1 MLFVIFWELKHV
13 TMNRKSL
20 TLALLM
26 LMGVFFFACKPSDS
40 KIQKAVNEKLSTIP
54 GITAEVKGGVVTL
67 SGEVTDDAAKAA
79 AEEALKGV
87 AGVKTVTNNI
97 MVKAPEQAPA
107 APVTINPDD
116 VLKKTLDSAYAAAG
130 FSTVT
135 VAVANGEVTLNGEAK
150 KSDLRKIIQT
160 AQESKPKKVN
170 NNLKLK

>member
-1 MLFVIFWELKHV
+1 
-13 TMNRKSL
+13 MNRKSL
-20 TLALLM
+20 AFALLM
-26 LMGVFFFACKPSDS
+26 VMGVFFFACKPSDS

-54 GITAEVKGGVVTL
+54 GITAEVKSGVVTL
-67 SGEVTDDAAKAA
+67 NGEVTDDAAKAA

-87 AGVKTVTNNI
+87 SGVKSVTNNI
-97 MVKAPEQAPA
+97 TVKAPEPAP

-116 VLKKTLDSAYAAAG
+116 VLKKTLDSAYAAGG

-135 VAVANGEVTLNGEAK
+135 VTVANGEVTLNGEAK